1 MLQVEFPGVTMQFTN
16 CEQVQLALGLFAI
29 ARQARMG
36 MSKLYGL
43 PGVMTETNVEVQTTM
58 MWTQMPMG
66 AAARDQFTHP
76 VTGKVSPYVRLTI
89 APLTFALMDT
99 TAIETMVAAMK
110 KAHKLAAAT
119 FDDGE
124 EFSRNS
130 AAPRWRP
137 RAQHSYRIT
146 GTGWLKT
153 GPPQRTIATNRIIPR
168 LGSCPQ
174 LRAWGGA
181 GCRAAWG
188 PRGMLVATEP
198 LATRQGNRHD
208 LLEYHCPCRL
218 ASRRGDPRCWC
229 KRHVHT
235 CSSVC
240 RRCRVCCAHGDRRGT
255 PAVVTVRN
263 HQRPRHSAPARL
275 RRSRCGRSS

>member
-1 MLQVEFPGVTMQFTN
+1 MSKGKARELSSEERRTVGSRREHTPTPLPLRTNGVVTNVNITACGEQRSRIKVFAAGTGVAMLQVEFPGVTMQFTN
-16 CEQVQLALGLFAI
+16 CEQVQLVLGLFAI

-36 MSKLYGL
+36 MSKLHRL

-58 MWTQMPMG
+58 MWTRMPMG

-76 VTGKVSPYVRLTI
+76 VTRKVSPYVRLTI

-110 KAHKLAAAT
+110 KAHKLAVAT

-130 AAPRWRP
+130 AAPSWRP

-153 GPPQRTIATNRIIPR
+153 GPTAENNR
-168 LGSCPQ
+168 
-174 LRAWGGA
+174 
-181 GCRAAWG
+181 
-188 PRGMLVATEP
+188 
-198 LATRQGNRHD
+198 D
-208 LLEYHCPCRL
+208 
-218 ASRRGDPRCWC
+218 
-229 KRHVHT
+229 
-235 CSSVC
+235 
-240 RRCRVCCAHGDRRGT
+240 
-255 PAVVTVRN
+255 
-263 HQRPRHSAPARL
+263 
-275 RRSRCGRSS
+275 